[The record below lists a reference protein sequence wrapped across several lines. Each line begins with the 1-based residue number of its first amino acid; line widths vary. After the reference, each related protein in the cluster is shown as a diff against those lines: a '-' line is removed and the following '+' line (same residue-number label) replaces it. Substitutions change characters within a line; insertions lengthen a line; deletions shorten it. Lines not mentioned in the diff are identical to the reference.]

1 VLLALLLGACDAP
14 SSERDAG
21 AANVACDPGGALLGE
36 LHGAIR
42 AGLRWDA
49 GVLSCDGMPRPD
61 GAGARLRL
69 AGPVDIDG
77 ETRTLAFIFGIPG
90 LARGMTGREL
100 PTRVTLMEEGTGR
113 FFGTLDTSG
122 CWTDIERQD
131 AVGPRAPASYRISGA
146 VYCVTPLAELNGAS
160 SVSFTELQFSG
171 RLDWELAE

>member
-1 VLLALLLGACDAP
+1 MLLACLLGACDAP
-14 SSERDAG
+14 SGERHADATG
-21 AANVACDPGGALLGE
+21 ETCEPGGALRGE

-42 AGLRWDA
+42 AGLSWAA
-49 GVLSCDGMPRPD
+49 GELSCDGMPRPD

-100 PTRVTLMEEGTGR
+100 PTNVTLMEEGTGR
-113 FFGTLDTSG
+113 FFGTRDTSG
-122 CWTDIERQD
+122 CWTDIDRQE
-131 AVGPRAPASYRISGA
+131 AVGPAAPASYLVSGA
-146 VYCVTPLAELNGAS
+146 VYCVTPLAELNGGS

-171 RLDWELAE
+171 RLDWELTE